1 MSPLPAEEIATGA
14 ALFAATNVDDLVIL
28 ALLSAL
34 SQAGGR
40 PRRWQIWCGQYAGFA
55 VLAGVSLAAGRGLA
69 VIPRHWLWPLALVPI
84 GLGLVTLAGAVRSAR
99 RGERPDPPS
108 PGGLAGVA
116 ALTIVGGADNLA
128 VYTPFFATSDAGQT
142 VVTLAVFAAGVAV
155 WILAAWLLVRHAR
168 VTAAA
173 RRYGHWILPVALIL
187 VGLYTL
193 QRTGALG

>member
-1 MSPLPAEEIATGA
+1 MSALPAEIAA
-14 ALFAATNVDDLVIL
+14 AAVLFAATNLDDLVIL

-34 SQAGGR
+34 SQASGR

-55 VLAGVSLAAGRGLA
+55 LLAGTSLAAGRGLA
-69 VIPRHWLWPLALVPI
+69 VIPRHWLWPLALIPI
-84 GLGLVTLAGAVRSAR
+84 GLGIASLVRSVRSAR
-99 RGERPDPPS
+99 RGQQPDPPS
-108 PGGLAGVA
+108 PGGLFGVA
-116 ALTIVGGADNLA
+116 ALTLVGGADNLA
-128 VYTPFFATSDAGQT
+128 AYTPFFATSDASQV

-155 WILAAWLLVRHAR
+155 WCLAAWLLVRRER

-173 RRYGHWILPVALIL
+173 RRYGHWILPAALIL